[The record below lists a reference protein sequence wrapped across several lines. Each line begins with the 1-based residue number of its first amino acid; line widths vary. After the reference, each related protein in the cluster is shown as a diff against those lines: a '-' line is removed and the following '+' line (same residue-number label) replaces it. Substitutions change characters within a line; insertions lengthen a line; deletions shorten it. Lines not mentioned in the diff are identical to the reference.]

1 MTFVIFLQTM
11 KEWDFSPT
19 LHFEHY
25 IPTCTDRIL
34 HNLYFM
40 EKQLCILFSF
50 KHIRNLGA
58 WSSEMFANSIKKR
71 FKD

>member
-34 HNLYFM
+34 YNLYFM
-40 EKQLCILFSF
+40 EKQLYFVYYFYL
-50 KHIRNLGA
+50 NT
-58 WSSEMFANSIKKR
+58 
-71 FKD
+71 